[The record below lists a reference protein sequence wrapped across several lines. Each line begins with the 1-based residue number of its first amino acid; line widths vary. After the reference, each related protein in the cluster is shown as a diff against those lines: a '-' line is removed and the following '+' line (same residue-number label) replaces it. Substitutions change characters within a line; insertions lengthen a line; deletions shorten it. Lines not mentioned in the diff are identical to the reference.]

1 MLLRKDLSN
10 YGVTISIGSGVV
22 SIQGFLTAFVGEVFK
37 VASGPTQYS
46 YGMVVNLCRDET
58 MNLVIG
64 SLMFNPDDRLFEGA
78 KVTSLTRLA
87 SILLGDYVI
96 GSILDPL
103 GNLLLNT
110 GGVKAQYRWVIESPA
125 PGIID
130 RQSVFEP
137 LQTGIIS
144 IDAMVPIGLG
154 QRELVVGDRQT
165 GKTSIGVDTILNQK
179 TRFCVISLRAN
190 WSESSFGSRGILIF
204 SSKRCYLLPII
215 TGCISELISCM
226 SVLLC
231 LYWNGI
237 SRVRHASSRD
247 TSILNA

>member
-1 MLLRKDLSN
+1 MVLKHSLSR

-22 SIQGFLTAFVGEVFK
+22 SIQGFLTAFVGEVFE
-37 VASGPTQYS
+37 VASGSGSSTV
-46 YGMVVNLCRDET
+46 GMVVNLYRDET
-58 MNLVIG
+58 MNLIIG
-64 SLMFNPDDRLFEGA
+64 SLMFDPTSRIYEGS
-78 KVTSLTRLA
+78 KVSSLDRLA
-87 SILLGDYVI
+87 SILLGDYVV

-103 GNLLLNT
+103 GNILLGPT
-110 GGVKAQYRWVIESPA
+110 SVDAQYRWVIESPA

-179 TRFCVISLRAN
+179 F
-190 WSESSFGSRGILIF
+190 E
-204 SSKRCYLLPII
+204 
-215 TGCISELISCM
+215 
-226 SVLLC
+226 SVLSVVFRLPTEC
-231 LYWNGI
+231 PTCAYQRFSNIRKFLIISKNRYWLKKQ
-237 SRVRHASSRD
+237 VKQ
-247 TSILNA
+247 

>member
-1 MLLRKDLSN
+1 VLIQKELSC
-10 YGVTISIGSGVV
+10 YGVTISIGSGVI
-22 SIQGFLTAFVGEVFK
+22 SIQGFLTAFVGEVFS
-37 VASGPTQYS
+37 VASSPIESS

-58 MNLVIG
+58 MNLIIG
-64 SLMFNPDDRLFEGA
+64 SLMFNPEIRVCEGA
-78 KVTSLTRLA
+78 KVTSLSRLA

-110 GGVKAQYRWVIESPA
+110 GSINAQYRWVIESPA

-179 TRFCVISLRAN
+179 H
-190 WSESSFGSRGILIF
+190 E
-204 SSKRCYLLPII
+204 
-215 TGCISELISCM
+215 
-226 SVLLC
+226 SVLSV
-231 LYWNGI
+231 YVPIGQKA
-237 SRVRHASSRD
+237 ASV
-247 TSILNA
+247 L